1 MEINWTY
8 LLSGVALFAASFLF
22 SVLVVGFVLVQL
34 PATYFLQGPKRQLWA
49 DRHPVMRLLFR
60 IAKSLL
66 GLALV
71 LVGILLS
78 LPGIPGQGL
87 LTVLIGLMLLEFPG
101 KRRLMRR
108 IVSRPRV
115 LSTINLLR
123 NRFGKPALEVAE
135 PPED

>member
-8 LLSGVALFAASFLF
+8 LLSGVALFAASLLF
-22 SVLVVGFVLVQL
+22 SLLVVGFVLVQL
-34 PATYFLQGPKRQLWA
+34 PASYFLPGPKRQLWV
-49 DRHPVMRLLFR
+49 DRHPAMRLLFR

-66 GLALV
+66 GLVLV

-101 KRRLMRR
+101 KRRLMLR

-123 NRFGKPALEVAE
+123 DRFGKPALEVAE